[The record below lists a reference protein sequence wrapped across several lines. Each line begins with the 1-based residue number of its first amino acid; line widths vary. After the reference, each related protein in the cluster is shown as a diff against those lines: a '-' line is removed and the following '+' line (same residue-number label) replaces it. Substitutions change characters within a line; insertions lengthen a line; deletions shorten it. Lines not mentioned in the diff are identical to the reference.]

1 MPSSTTP
8 PTNGSMSPPLPD
20 GPVPP
25 PMPLSPDGL
34 FCSHQE
40 GGLALVGVIPLKE
53 TSLRIH
59 GNGSFFLGMWISCSI
74 AESMAPVRW
83 NGDDE
88 KQVFLA
94 GEITETLSFQSTLP
108 VFGMMSK
115 S

>member
-1 MPSSTTP
+1 
-8 PTNGSMSPPLPD
+8 
-20 GPVPP
+20 
-25 PMPLSPDGL
+25 
-34 FCSHQE
+34 
-40 GGLALVGVIPLKE
+40 
-53 TSLRIH
+53 
-59 GNGSFFLGMWISCSI
+59 
-74 AESMAPVRW
+74 MAPVRW

>member
-1 MPSSTTP
+1 MNLLRAKGRKSGQSRSLASRSSSPHMPSSTTS

-59 GNGSFFLGMWISCSI
+59 GNGSFFLGM
-74 AESMAPVRW
+74 
-83 NGDDE
+83 
-88 KQVFLA
+88 
-94 GEITETLSFQSTLP
+94 
-108 VFGMMSK
+108 
-115 S
+115 